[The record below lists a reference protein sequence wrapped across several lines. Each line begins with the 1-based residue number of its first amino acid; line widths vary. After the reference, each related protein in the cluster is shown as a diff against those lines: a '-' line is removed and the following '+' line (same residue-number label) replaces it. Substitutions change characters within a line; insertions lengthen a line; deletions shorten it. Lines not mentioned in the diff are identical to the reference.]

1 MRAHRKNGPAREV
14 MMKKLFGVMI
24 LAAFPVAG
32 GHGIPSGPDA
42 AALGGG
48 DDATVSASRSGGR
61 TMNPT
66 CPAIGGIQIDVVDSG
81 RGSPTLRLNAL
92 PADDSLLPLCGAP
105 TWSVS
110 DSTRSVTLSSSRD
123 AFSATLEAA
132 EGESEATATLNAN
145 GQRLTS
151 TVVVKVTEAAPRLQH

>member
-24 LAAFPVAG
+24 LAAFPVACG
-32 GHGIPSGPDA
+32 NAIPSGPDA

-61 TMNPT
+61 RRTPT
-66 CPAIGGIQIDVVDSG
+66 APAIGGIRIDVVDYG
-81 RGSPTLRLNAL
+81 KGYTTLRLTAL
-92 PADDSLLPLCGAP
+92 TADDSLLPLCGAP

-132 EGESEATATLNAN
+132 EGEYEVTATLIAN
-145 GQRLTS
+145 GQRLPS